1 MGRSL
6 RDSGGH
12 ERSGAKGALDT
23 EGMLG
28 QVQRKAK
35 HKEEGSGSRRQ
46 GIKRAPDAEGTV

>member
-28 QVQRKAK
+28 QLQRKAK

-46 GIKRAPDAEGTV
+46 GIKRAPDA